1 MLRFQ
6 HVSDRWDDGRAAAL
20 ADDEVALLLYRSNLL
35 GADLAVTNFAGGNTS
50 CKAPAADPL
59 TGAQIDVLWV
69 KGSGGDLGTM
79 RREGLAS
86 LYLEKLRGLRRLYR
100 GADHEDEMVA
110 ALGHCIFGLNPRA
123 PSIDTPLHAL
133 LPARHVDHLHPDA
146 VIAIAASRDG
156 PSLTRAIFG
165 DRVGWLDWR
174 RPGFELAVQL
184 AQLADGQSNLEGV
197 MLGGHGLMSWAD
209 SSVACYRRS
218 LSLIE
223 ACSDVIAARR
233 RGRTSVFGASARAL
247 LPENERRR
255 AATAAL
261 PVLRGLAARRESKIA
276 HFRDTPE
283 VMEFINSA
291 ELVRLAASGTS
302 CPDHFLR
309 TKIKPL
315 VLASDPATVSNPD
328 RFRAAVEPQFDA
340 YMRDYTA
347 YYEAH
352 RRADT
357 PVLRDPNPAIVL
369 WPGVG
374 MIAFGK
380 DKPTARVAAEYYVN
394 AINVMGG
401 AEAVSSYV
409 GFAPADAF
417 GIEYW
422 ALEDAKLKRLP
433 PDRPL
438 ARRVALITGAAGG
451 IGRAIARRFATEGA
465 AVVLTDRDDARL
477 AATAAELM
485 ATYGAD
491 NVLSVRMDVADE
503 ISVERAF
510 DAAVLQFG
518 GLDILVNNAGL
529 SRAGDI
535 ADFAMA
541 DYDALSD
548 VMARGAFLC
557 ARAFARRARAQRRG
571 GDVIYVASKNGVF
584 AGPANVAYG
593 SIKAAQAHQARLLA
607 AELGKDGVR
616 VNTINPDAVIQDSG
630 IWAGGWAEGR
640 ANAYGVAVGE
650 LGAYYAKRTLLNVE
664 ILPEDVAAAAFCL
677 VGGELSKTTGA
688 IIPVDGGIPAA
699 FPR

>member
-1 MLRFQ
+1 MPAFQ
-6 HVSDRWDDGRAAAL
+6 HVSDRWDEARSAAIAG
-20 ADDEVALLLYRSNLL
+20 DEVALLLYRSNLL

-50 CKAPAADPL
+50 CKASAVDPL
-59 TGAQIDVLWV
+59 TGAPVEVLWV
-69 KGSGGDLGTM
+69 KGSGGDLATM
-79 RREGLAS
+79 RRDGLAS
-86 LYLEKLRGLRRLYR
+86 LYLDKLRGLRRLYH
-100 GADHEDEMVA
+100 GADHEDAMVA
-110 ALGHCIFGLNPRA
+110 AMGHCIFNLNPRA
-123 PSIDTPLHAL
+123 PSIDTPLHGF
-133 LPARHVDHLHPDA
+133 LPARHVDHLHPDS

-156 PSLTRAIFG
+156 PSLTHAIFG
-165 DRVGWLDWR
+165 DRIGWLDWR
-174 RPGFELAVQL
+174 RPGFALALQL
-184 AQLADGQSNLEGV
+184 AEMVARQPDLEGV
-197 MLGGHGLMSWAD
+197 LLGGHGLMSWAD
-209 SSVACYRRS
+209 TSVACYRRS
-218 LSLIE
+218 LSHIE
-223 ACSDVIAARR
+223 ACADFIAARR
-233 RGRTSVFGASARAL
+233 SGRISVFGTSARAPL
-247 LPENERRR
+247 SETERRR
-255 AATAAL
+255 IAAAAL
-261 PVLRGLAARRESKIA
+261 PVLRGLAARREGKIA

-283 VMEFINSA
+283 IMEFINST
-291 ELVRLAASGTS
+291 ELTRLAERGTS

-309 TKIKPL
+309 TKVKPL
-315 VLASDPATVSNPD
+315 VLVCNTGVAGDPD
-328 RFRAAVEPQFDA
+328 RLRQALEPQFDA
-340 YMRDYTA
+340 YARDYTA

-352 RRADT
+352 RRPGT
-357 PVLRDPNPAIVL
+357 PALRDPNPAIVL

-374 MIAFGK
+374 MVALGK
-380 DKPTARVAAEYYVN
+380 DKATARVAAEYYVN
-394 AINVMGG
+394 AINVMRG
-401 AEAVSSYV
+401 AETVSSYV
-409 GFAPADAF
+409 GLAPAEAF

-422 ALEDAKLKRLP
+422 ALEDAKLNRLP

-451 IGRAIARRFATEGA
+451 IGRAIALRFAGEGA
-465 AVVLTDRDDARL
+465 AVVLTDRDETRLRATLDEL
-477 AATAAELM
+477 AAA
-485 ATYGAD
+485 YGAD
-491 NVLSVRMDVADE
+491 NLLGLLMDVTDE
-503 ISVERAF
+503 ASVERAF
-510 DAAVLQFG
+510 DAAVLGFG

-535 ADFAMA
+535 ADFAMV
-541 DYDALSD
+541 DYDMLSD

-557 ARAFARRARAQRRG
+557 ARAFARRVRAQRRG

-616 VNTINPDAVIQDSG
+616 VNTINPDAVIQGSG

-640 ANAYGVAVGE
+640 AKAYGIGVGE